1 MYHGTDYS
9 FNTFKSSDGRNEFF
23 FTDDID
29 AARDYGEKQMPLYL
43 CITNP
48 YVVDLRGEGDA
59 AIYDAIDYAK
69 ANDYDG
75 VIANKAYDGANT
87 HTEYVAFSNTQVK
100 SATDNI
106 GTFDGAN
113 DNMLYSSLDIDDVS
127 SEIPD
132 YPAIVASL
140 EQANAKLSNDLTLT
154 DGKQIDTI
162 THTAEAQTES
172 PEAARHETP
181 ETTTTDITNGA
192 VDKSGENEYSNID
205 NNGGNN
211 GNYENEFRRIQET
224 SRGLSAEQVQAFHNG
239 SQSISDGERTRLVV
253 AFKQRLVTA
262 RRGKSVNESAL
273 VNPKTKNTVIMYSG
287 VDGNAFHDIF
297 EIAYRYLPCG
307 DLVTLHDSYSDYHCC
322 ISSNGLSGFA
332 VMKNGN
338 LISVFNLGEK
348 GFLDTIKGYA
358 TEQGATHLDCFCS
371 DAQPLNLMYERKL
384 GWATSSILGFNIN
397 ILVEDKGRAY
407 ADYFVKTYGESP
419 VHFMVNPA
427 FVKEGFEITER
438 HFAKDQYDEAVEY
451 QQSLLKPTA
460 KAPDEGAFFDGKP
473 MYSSADVEALTDEEA
488 AGTNQYSSV
497 DDEETLAFLNG
508 QDTVKVYRAMQLV
521 DGALHPPMSAK
532 VNGKWRSTS
541 YFGAWEQS
549 DEDTSGLIFK
559 KNKDGKEVGYYK
571 LDKGN
576 GSSLDARYN
585 PYFHTS
591 RSPLND
597 QFSSAYKRPNLVV
610 VEGLVPL
617 SELAG
622 EYKAKYAKDS
632 VGEISWHSGPVS
644 SKLPKAKARKVIL
657 SRWFMPLRIVPD
669 SEVAATVAGILEG
682 ENISVPYNVV
692 TPSLRAA
699 P

>member
-1 MYHGTDYS
+1 MPHIIPHCDTYFSASAYANSRSELLNTLETTIGDNLRSAKRLTDY
-9 FNTFKSSDGRNEFF
+9 FTAMLKQIQALGDPNQMTF
-23 FTDDID
+23 I
-29 AARDYGEKQMPLYL
+29 ARP
-43 CITNP
+43 
-48 YVVDLRGEGDA
+48 
-59 AIYDAIDYAK
+59 
-69 ANDYDG
+69 
-75 VIANKAYDGANT
+75 
-87 HTEYVAFSNTQVK
+87 
-100 SATDNI
+100 
-106 GTFDGAN
+106 
-113 DNMLYSSLDIDDVS
+113 
-127 SEIPD
+127 
-132 YPAIVASL
+132 SL
-140 EQANAKLSNDLTLT
+140 ETE
-154 DGKQIDTI
+154 
-162 THTAEAQTES
+162 AEI
-172 PEAARHETP
+172 EAYK
-181 ETTTTDITNGA
+181 TDIANGA
-192 VDKSGENEYSNID
+192 VDRSGKAEYSSVDLSDEYVKLTAEQTNEFGS
-205 NNGGNN
+205 NL
-211 GNYENEFRRIQET
+211 YEFLCNELGQSFASTHVDRFRRIASDASTGMLE
-224 SRGLSAEQVQAFHNG
+224 RGYSIGGYHLSIHDNG
-239 SQSISDGERTRLVV
+239 DLGIT
-253 AFKQRLVTA
+253 
-262 RRGKSVNESAL
+262 RRGETNGYGYGQKYNNQNTGNFDRYYEAGRIRQGRGSNDNESDNRLRQGRGAFAE
-273 VNPKTKNTVIMYSG
+273 TGRSNTSDARENKSSSSRYSG
-287 VDGNAFHDIF
+287 HN
-297 EIAYRYLPCG
+297 
-307 DLVTLHDSYSDYHCC
+307 T
-322 ISSNGLSGFA
+322 
-332 VMKNGN
+332 
-338 LISVFNLGEK
+338 
-348 GFLDTIKGYA
+348 
-358 TEQGATHLDCFCS
+358 
-371 DAQPLNLMYERKL
+371 
-384 GWATSSILGFNIN
+384 
-397 ILVEDKGRAY
+397 
-407 ADYFVKTYGESP
+407 
-419 VHFMVNPA
+419 
-427 FVKEGFEITER
+427 
-438 HFAKDQYDEAVEY
+438 
-451 QQSLLKPTA
+451 QSEVTA

-632 VGEISWHSGPVS
+632 VGEISWHKGPVS
-644 SKLPKAKARKVIL
+644 SKLPKAKERLVIL
-657 SRWFMPLRIVPD
+657 SRWFMPLRVVPD

-682 ENISVPYNVV
+682 ENISVPYKVV